1 MVAKQL
7 TKHLKVYLSGNC
19 TRLVITY
26 FGKCRRC
33 NLIERIKIELR
44 SVRGVQIQMF

>member
-1 MVAKQL
+1 MVAKQSA
-7 TKHLKVYLSGNC
+7 KHLEVYLSRDF

-44 SVRGVQIQMF
+44 SVCGVQVQMF